1 MQNHIIEYLLQNRS
15 FPILGLGNLTYQ
27 NIPAT
32 YSAVEQA
39 YFPPAQKVVFEAN
52 SKTDTSSFISFL
64 VERCKMDISLAQQS
78 CKLLANS
85 LNQLAFEDKFSI
97 AHAGY
102 FTKNKEG
109 ELCFHSYVLPSVFY
123 PRVDAKKIIRP
134 SETHTLVVGDSEVT
148 NEFMNELLTS
158 ASSEKKYNWWMSA
171 VCLMMIAISLLL
183 VYYFRG
189 GNLERFGNN
198 QPIEIKNE
206 SPTHHFIK

>member
-1 MQNHIIEYLLQNRS
+1 MQNHIKEYLLQNKK
-15 FPILGLGNLTYQ
+15 FPILGLGNLTFQ

-32 YSAVEQA
+32 YSAAEQA
-39 YFPPAQKVVFEAN
+39 YLPPCQKIVFETN
-52 SKTDTSSFISFL
+52 SQTDASSFVSFL
-64 VERCKMDISLAQQS
+64 VERSKIDVLSAQQS
-78 CKLLANS
+78 CEKLANKIS
-85 LNQLAFEDKFSI
+85 RLVSEETFSI

-102 FTKNKEG
+102 FTKDSEG
-109 ELCFHSYVLPSVFY
+109 ELCFHSFVLPSIFY
-123 PRVDAKKIIRP
+123 PKVDAKKVIRP
-134 SETHTLVVGDSEVT
+134 DDTHTLVVGDTEVT
-148 NEFMNELLTS
+148 SEFMNELLTS